1 MPRHYLALLLFIT
14 TSASVAQT
22 VTLDDLMGDEDP
34 RLLLTL
40 GEAVAQVREESGG
53 EVLSAKTIRRSGVLI
68 HRIIVST
75 PDNKEITYD
84 IEAGDVQ

>member
-1 MPRHYLALLLFIT
+1 MTHLTFALLLSLLA
-14 TSASVAQT
+14 TSAAAQT

-53 EVLSAKTIRRSGVLI
+53 KVLSAKTIRLNGALI